1 MARRVQLG
9 PRMHTLRR
17 PAAVG
22 LVTMAMLVLACEH
35 EQPANMAPPP
45 PAPASDPV
53 GGSHA
58 PRGGSTNA
66 QPRSTFDESS
76 VIERL
81 ARARC
86 ERERFCDNI
95 GRGKKYDSAATCLDT
110 FRSRIGDALSSYECP
125 GGLDDVA
132 VEQCLAAISSEEC
145 SVHPEEAM
153 MRMNRCRKSEIC
165 VKR

>member
-1 MARRVQLG
+1 
-9 PRMHTLRR
+9 MHTLRT

-22 LVTMAMLVLACEH
+22 LVTVALLVLACEH
-35 EQPANMAPPP
+35 EQPALAPPAH
-45 PAPASDPV
+45 APASAPV
-53 GGSHA
+53 GVSDA
-58 PRGGSTNA
+58 PRGGSANA
-66 QPRSTFDESS
+66 QPRSTPDESS
-76 VIERL
+76 VVERL

-86 ERERFCDNI
+86 ERERFCDNV
-95 GRGKKYDSAATCLDT
+95 GRGKKFDSAATCLDT

-145 SVHPEEAM
+145 SVHPEEVM
-153 MRMNRCRKSEIC
+153 MRMNRCRKGEIC